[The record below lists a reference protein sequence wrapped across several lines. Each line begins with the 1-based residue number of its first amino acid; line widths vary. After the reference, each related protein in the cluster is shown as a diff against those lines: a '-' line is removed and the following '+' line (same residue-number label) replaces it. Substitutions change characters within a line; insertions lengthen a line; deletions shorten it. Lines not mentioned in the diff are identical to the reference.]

1 MRIQHR
7 NRFTVPMPTFSKRR
21 KAAFSSN
28 RYCEVVLGSAVS
40 LAQGMFSKRLAGN
53 PREFP
58 ILSHTTRNALDWV
71 GRYVQPRVDR
81 RRHGRMVE
89 QSYNPI
95 VPVKVGNRRASQGAA
110 TKPTGGK
117 GEASVRIC

>member
-53 PREFP
+53 PRELP
-58 ILSHTTRNALDWV
+58 ILSHTTRNALDL
-71 GRYVQPRVDR
+71 GREIR
-81 RRHGRMVE
+81 
-89 QSYNPI
+89 
-95 VPVKVGNRRASQGAA
+95 A
-110 TKPTGGK
+110 TKGRPK
-117 GEASVRIC
+117 EARKDG